1 MVNKLKSI
9 KELYKTAFTLAPFK
23 CGTCNN
29 LLFKGESMEK
39 VNIVSREEREKK
51 DKSGKYFV
59 YKSADGREMLSKQK
73 YEEGEQEFEVTPSKD
88 GRILWLKKAGEPSA
102 KSSSV
107 KAPKADKG
115 PLAGKSNELNL
126 LGSSIEL
133 AKLWVKEGL
142 VAKPKALDEMEE
154 YIIEARTR
162 LQKML

>member
-1 MVNKLKSI
+1 
-9 KELYKTAFTLAPFK
+9 
-23 CGTCNN
+23 
-29 LLFKGESMEK
+29 MEK

-88 GRILWLKKAGEPSA
+88 GRIYWLKKAGEPRV
-102 KSSSV
+102 KSSTA

-115 PLAGKSNELNL
+115 PLAGKSNEINL

-142 VAKPKALDEMEE
+142 VAKPKALDEIDG
-154 YIIEARTR
+154 YIIEARLR

>member
-88 GRILWLKKAGEPSA
+88 GRILWLKKA
-102 KSSSV
+102 
-107 KAPKADKG
+107 
-115 PLAGKSNELNL
+115 
-126 LGSSIEL
+126 
-133 AKLWVKEGL
+133 L

-154 YIIEARTR
+154 YIIESRSR